1 MASCHRQKI
10 NQIFRKDSRK
20 ITGIFSFR
28 CLHDTVKQRVG
39 ERGQTVKGM
48 TGVVLA
54 GGQSRRFGSPKAFAK
69 FKGKYFFE
77 IAVETLR
84 TVAED
89 IYIVSHPSLVECFR
103 QKTVE
108 KVIMDDERYRG
119 QGPLAGIYTVMKKS
133 EAEWIFVLP
142 CDMPYM
148 RPEVAEKLAKYANEK
163 FDAIICAHFGR
174 IQPLVGMY
182 HRRTFE
188 QIEKLLQA
196 KDNRMKSLLHRCHV
210 RYVTEQDFWENEI
223 VFRNV
228 NKPNEFDD
236 IVT

>member
-20 ITGIFSFR
+20 IMGIFSFR

>member
-1 MASCHRQKI
+1 
-10 NQIFRKDSRK
+10 
-20 ITGIFSFR
+20 
-28 CLHDTVKQRVG
+28 VKKRVG
-39 ERGQTVKGM
+39 ERGQTVKEM

-54 GGQSRRFGSPKAFAK
+54 GGQSRRFGGPKAFAK
-69 FKGKYFFE
+69 FNGKYFFE

-84 TVAED
+84 AVVED
-89 IYIVSHPSLVECFR
+89 IYIVSHPSLIDCFR
-103 QKTVE
+103 QKTAE

-119 QGPLAGIYTVMKKS
+119 QGPLAGIYTVMKEC

-148 RPEVAEKLAKYANEK
+148 RPEVALKLAEYANEK

-174 IQPLVGMY
+174 IQPLVGIY
-182 HRRTFE
+182 HRRTCK

-196 KDNRMKSLLHRCHV
+196 KDNRMRSLFDRCHV
-210 RYVTEQDFWENEI
+210 RYVTEQDFWEDET

-228 NKPNEFDD
+228 NEPNECDD

>member
-1 MASCHRQKI
+1 MNDIA
-10 NQIFRKDSRK
+10 
-20 ITGIFSFR
+20 GA
-28 CLHDTVKQRVG
+28 
-39 ERGQTVKGM
+39 
-48 TGVVLA
+48 VLA
-54 GGQSRRFGSPKAFAK
+54 GGRSRRFGSPKAFAK
-69 FKGKYFFE
+69 FNGKYFFE

-84 TVAED
+84 AVVED
-89 IYIVSHPSLVECFR
+89 IYIISHPSLVDCFR

-119 QGPLAGIYTVMKKS
+119 QGPLAGIYTVMKES

-182 HRRTFE
+182 HRRTCK

-196 KDNRMKSLLHRCHV
+196 KDNRMKSLFHHCRV
-210 RYVTEQDFWENEI
+210 RYVTEQDFWEDEI

-228 NKPNEFDD
+228 NTPNEYDD

>member
-1 MASCHRQKI
+1 MRFSQK
-10 NQIFRKDSRK
+10 
-20 ITGIFSFR
+20 TAGIFSFR
-28 CLHDTVKQRVG
+28 CFRDTLKQRIK
-39 ERGQTVKGM
+39 EKRGKSMNDIAGA
-48 TGVVLA
+48 VLA

-69 FKGKYFFE
+69 FNGKYFFE

-84 TVAED
+84 AVVED
-89 IYIVSHPSLVECFR
+89 IYIVSHPSLVDCFR

-119 QGPLAGIYTVMKKS
+119 QGPLAGIYTVMKES

-148 RPEVAEKLAKYANEK
+148 RPEVAIKLAKYANEE

-182 HRRTFE
+182 HRRTCK

-196 KDNRMKSLLHRCHV
+196 KDNRMKSLFHHCRV
-210 RYVTEQDFWENEI
+210 RYVTEQDFWEDEI

-228 NKPNEFDD
+228 NTPNEYDD

>member
-89 IYIVSHPSLVECFR
+89 IYIVSHPSLVDCFR

>member
-1 MASCHRQKI
+1 MNKMA
-10 NQIFRKDSRK
+10 
-20 ITGIFSFR
+20 
-28 CLHDTVKQRVG
+28 
-39 ERGQTVKGM
+39 
-48 TGVVLA
+48 GVVLA

-69 FKGKYFFE
+69 FNGKYFFE

-84 TVAED
+84 AVVED
-89 IYIVSHPSLVECFR
+89 IYIVSHPSLIDCFR
-103 QKTVE
+103 QKTAE
-108 KVIMDDERYRG
+108 KVIMDDERYPG
-119 QGPLAGIYTVMKKS
+119 QGPLAGIYTVMKEC

-148 RPEVAEKLAKYANEK
+148 RPEVALKLAEYANEK

-174 IQPLVGMY
+174 IQPLVGIY
-182 HRRTFE
+182 HRRTCK

-196 KDNRMKSLLHRCHV
+196 KDNRMRSLFDRCHV
-210 RYVTEQDFWENEI
+210 RYVTEQDFWEDET

-228 NKPNEFDD
+228 NEPNECDD

>member
-1 MASCHRQKI
+1 LASCHRQKI

-89 IYIVSHPSLVECFR
+89 IYIVSHPSLVDCFR